1 MMGLEFLHL
10 DNIFGLILTAG
21 AVYGAIRT
29 DIKNIHEKI
38 NDIKDSSDEAHKRID
53 ALLMKIQ

>member
-1 MMGLEFLHL
+1 MDFGFLHL
-10 DNIFGLILTAG
+10 DNVVVMLLSAG

-38 NDIKDSSDEAHKRID
+38 NDLKDSNDEAHKRID
-53 ALLMKIQ
+53 ALLMKKQ

>member
-1 MMGLEFLHL
+1 MDLGFLHL
-10 DNIFGLILTAG
+10 DNIFGLVLTAG

-53 ALLMKIQ
+53 ALLMKKQ